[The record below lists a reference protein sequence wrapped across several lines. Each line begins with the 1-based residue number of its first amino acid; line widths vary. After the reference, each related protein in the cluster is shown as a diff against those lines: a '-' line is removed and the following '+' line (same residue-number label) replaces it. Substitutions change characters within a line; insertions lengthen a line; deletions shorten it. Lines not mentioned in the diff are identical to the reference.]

1 MMHHSELSDIELL
14 ERIKCDDMGAF
25 DALYHRM
32 WEPLYL
38 FAYKRLKS
46 KPDAEDV
53 VQQVFMSIWERR
65 ATKNITSSFSNY
77 LFTAVRYEVIDQL
90 EKMLKDPQQTG
101 HIEDEI
107 LPGFNN
113 ALDNLYAKEMDQQIS
128 DYINN
133 MPEQMQKIF
142 RMSREEQLSPKE
154 ISESLAISEKTVR
167 NQLSIAMNHL
177 RPLVKSLIL
186 AAFFHS

>member
-14 ERIKCDDMGAF
+14 ERIKCDDMCAF
-25 DALYHRM
+25 NTLFHRM

-90 EKMLKDPQQTG
+90 EKMTKDAQKTT
-101 HIEDEI
+101 HIEDQI
-107 LPGFNN
+107 LPDFNN
-113 ALDNLYAKEMDQQIS
+113 ALDGLFAKEIDQQIA

-133 MPEQMQKIF
+133 MPQQMQKIF
-142 RMSREEQLSPKE
+142 RLSREEQLSPKE
-154 ISESLAISEKTVR
+154 ISETLSISEKTVR
-167 NQLSIAMNHL
+167 NQLSIAMNNL

-186 AAFFHS
+186 TAFFHS

>member
-14 ERIKCDDMGAF
+14 ERIKCDDISAF
-25 DALYHRM
+25 NTLFHRM

-53 VQQVFMSIWERR
+53 VQQVFMTIWERR

-90 EKMLKDPQQTG
+90 EKMTKDAQKTI
-101 HIEDEI
+101 HIEEDI
-107 LPGFNN
+107 LPTFEN
-113 ALDNLYAKEMDQQIS
+113 ALDGLFAKEMDQQIA

-133 MPEQMQKIF
+133 MPQQMQRIF
-142 RMSREEQLSPKE
+142 RLSREEQLSPKE
-154 ISESLAISEKTVR
+154 ISETLSISEKTVR
-167 NQLSIAMNHL
+167 NQLSIAMNNL
-177 RPLVKSLIL
+177 RPLVKTLIL
-186 AAFFHS
+186 TVFFHT